1 MMLMNHE
8 STAAARRGTR
18 LSAPALLFAAAL
30 LAAWLGQRPAAAV
43 EVTSPS
49 GQMTAVFAVKDFEG
63 QSGSLVWSVRFQGKC
78 VMVPSRLGLELGEQ
92 TLQSG
97 FTVIR
102 ETTGAHNQQWKPV
115 CGERSLIRDHYR
127 QLTVELRQTAAP
139 HRLLEIEFRAY
150 DEGVA
155 VCYRLP
161 KQVGLDRAT
170 IPRELTEFRF
180 PADHR
185 AWAVYSAQGKYR
197 EVAVSEIKRGCERPL
212 VLRASDDCYLAVGE
226 ARLVDYARMKFSPL
240 ADCKHGLISSLDGP
254 VESPLPLT
262 TPWRLV
268 MAAKTPG
275 RLLENNSLFL
285 NLNAPCALR
294 DTSWIKPGKVIREA
308 TLTTQGGKAC
318 VDFAARRKI
327 EYVEFDAGWYGPE
340 DSPESDATQV
350 NVDPARSKGPL
361 DLQAV
366 LHYAKQRGVGIL
378 LYVNHRALERQLDAI
393 LPLYKQWGVKGIKY
407 GFVNVGSQRWTAWLH
422 EAVRK
427 TAEHQLLIDIHDEY
441 RPTGYSRTY
450 PNLLTQEGIAGDE
463 TSPTNGLTLTILFT
477 RMLCGPADNTVCYYA
492 PRVEQN
498 ATHAYQLAKPVCLFS
513 PFQFLYWYDR
523 PPAAPHK
530 TGGAGNSQSL
540 IGDEPELEF
549 YDHLPTVWDD
559 TRVLAGAIGEYSLL
573 ARRSGQRWFVGAM
586 NSGVERTLEAR
597 LSFLDKGR
605 RYVAHVYS
613 DDPRVKTRTH
623 VRIDRLDVSADTVL
637 PIRLSA
643 QGGQALR
650 IEPAAAAAV
659 GK

>member
-1 MMLMNHE
+1 M
-8 STAAARRGTR
+8 
-18 LSAPALLFAAAL
+18 
-30 LAAWLGQRPAAAV
+30 AV
-43 EVTSPS
+43 S
-49 GQMTAVFAVKDFEG
+49 FDVKEFEG
-63 QSGSLVWSVRFQGKC
+63 QAGSLVWSVRFHDKC
-78 VMVPSRLGLELGEQ
+78 VLAPSRLGLELGDQ

-97 FTVIR
+97 FKSVH
-102 ETTGAHNQQWKPV
+102 EAVSSHNDQWKPV
-115 CGERSLIRDHYR
+115 CGERSLIHDRYR
-127 QLTVELRQTAAP
+127 RLTVELRQTAAL
-139 HRLLEIEFRAY
+139 HRLLELTFRAY

-161 KQVGLDRAT
+161 KQDGLDRAA
-170 IPRELTEFRF
+170 ISRELTEFRF

-185 AWAVYSAQGKYR
+185 AWAVYSAQGKYS

-212 VLRASDDCYLAVGE
+212 VVRAADDCYLAVGE
-226 ARLVDYARMKFSPL
+226 ARLVDYARMKFGPL
-240 ADCKHGLISSLDGP
+240 AGCKHGLVSVLDGA

-262 TPWRLV
+262 TPWRVV
-268 MAAKTPG
+268 MAAKSPG

-285 NLNAPCALR
+285 NLNDPCALG
-294 DTSWIKPGKVIREA
+294 DTSWIKPGKVIREV

-340 DSPESDATQV
+340 NSPESDATQV

-361 DLQAV
+361 DLQEV
-366 LHYAKQRGVGIL
+366 LRYARDRGVGIL

-393 LPLYKQWGVKGIKY
+393 LPLYKRWGVKGIKY
-407 GFVNVGSQRWTAWLH
+407 GFVNVGPQRWTAWLH

-427 TAEHQLLIDIHDEY
+427 TAEHQLMIDIHDEY

-463 TSPTNGLTLTILFT
+463 TSPTNDLTLTILFT

-492 PRVEQN
+492 PRVDQN

-523 PPAAPHK
+523 PAAAPPK
-530 TGGAGNSQSL
+530 AAGAGNAQSL
-540 IGDEPELEF
+540 IGEEPELEF

-559 TRVLAGAIGEYSLL
+559 TRVLAGVIGEYAII
-573 ARRSGQRWFVGAM
+573 ARRSGNRWFVGAM
-586 NSGVERTLEAR
+586 NSKEERTLEAR

-605 RYVAHVYS
+605 RYVAHVYC
-613 DDPRVKTRTH
+613 DDPQVKTRTQ
-623 VRIDRLDVSADTVL
+623 VRIDRRNVTADTVL
-637 PIRLSA
+637 PIKLSK
-643 QGGQALR
+643 QGGQAIR
-650 IEPAAAAAV
+650 IEPATAAAA